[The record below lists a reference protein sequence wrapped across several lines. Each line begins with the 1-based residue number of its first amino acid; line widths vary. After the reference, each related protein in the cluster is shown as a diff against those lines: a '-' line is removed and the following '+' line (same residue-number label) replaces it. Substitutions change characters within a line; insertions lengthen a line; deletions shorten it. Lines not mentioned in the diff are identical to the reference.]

1 METGVSYC
9 HAGSFD
15 RWMGYIMKTNLN
27 RREFIRTGSGALA
40 ALTLGPS
47 RLKAADG
54 GAASGKRKI
63 KKAIMYATVGL
74 KGSVLEKFKAV
85 KAAGFEGVE
94 PMSHMN
100 QDEVVKA
107 LEATGLKAASV
118 CCNTHWNKPVSDPNP
133 AVREEG
139 LNGLKQALRDAKRYG
154 ASSVLFVAAVVN
166 KEVTYADAYKRSQE
180 EIRKAIP
187 LAEELGVRIAIEN
200 VWNHFLLSP
209 LEAARYV
216 DEFNSPAVG
225 WHFDVG
231 NVITYGWPE
240 QWIRILGKRIQKF
253 HIKEFSR
260 KRSEQEGLRKG
271 FEVPL
276 LEGDDDWP
284 EVMKAL
290 DEIGYD
296 GWGIA
301 EQWGADSAEGL
312 KKLSEEMDL
321 IFVS

>member
-1 METGVSYC
+1 
-9 HAGSFD
+9 
-15 RWMGYIMKTNLN
+15 MGLRTTMKSNLN
-27 RREFIRTGSGALA
+27 RREFIRAGSGTLA
-40 ALTLGPS
+40 ALPLGPS
-47 RLKAADG
+47 HLGAADSV
-54 GAASGKRKI
+54 AAPTKRKI
-63 KKAIMYATVGL
+63 RKAIMYGTVGL
-74 KGSVLEKFKAV
+74 KGSVLEKFKAI
-85 KAAGFEGVE
+85 KEAGFEGVE

-107 LEATGLKAASV
+107 LEATGLKTASV

-187 LAEELGVRIAIEN
+187 LAEELGVKIAIEN

-216 DEFNSPAVG
+216 DEFNSPWVG

-231 NVITYGWPE
+231 NVIAYGWPE
-240 QWIRILGKRIQKF
+240 QWIRVLGKRIQKL

-260 KRSEQEGLRKG
+260 EKANKEGLWKG
-271 FEVPL
+271 FDVPFL
-276 LEGDDDWP
+276 KGDNNWP
-284 EVMKAL
+284 AVMKAL

-301 EQWGADSAEGL
+301 EQSGADSAEGL
-312 KKLSEEMDL
+312 KKLSEEMDR
-321 IFVS
+321 IFAS

>member
-1 METGVSYC
+1 MN
-9 HAGSFD
+9 
-15 RWMGYIMKTNLN
+15 TNLN
-27 RREFIRTGSGALA
+27 RREFLKTGSSALA
-40 ALTLGPS
+40 AVALS
-47 RLKAADG
+47 AAHPHTRAAESA
-54 GAASGKRKI
+54 GAPGNRKI
-63 KKAIMYATVGL
+63 RKAIMYATVGL
-74 KGSVLEKFKAV
+74 KGSVAEKFKAI
-85 KAAGFEGVE
+85 KEAGFQGVE

-100 QDEVVKA
+100 QDEVAKA
-107 LEATGLKAASV
+107 LEENGLKAASV

-166 KEVTYADAYKRSQE
+166 KEVTYADAYQRSQE
-180 EIRKAIP
+180 QIRKAIP
-187 LAEELGVRIAIEN
+187 LAEELGVKIAIEN

-216 DEFNSPAVG
+216 DEFNSPWVG

-240 QWIRILGKRIQKF
+240 QWIRTLGKRIQKL

-260 KRSEQEGLRKG
+260 EKANKEGLVKG
-271 FEVPL
+271 FDVPFL
-276 LEGDDDWP
+276 KGDNNWP
-284 EVMKAL
+284 AVMKAL

-301 EQWGADSAEGL
+301 EQPGADSPEGL
-312 KKLSEEMDL
+312 KKLSEEMDR
-321 IFVS
+321 IFAS